1 VFLGKSTKIAATRT
15 ALQYVPNRLS
25 AGASP
30 PDLTG
35 ELTALPHPLAVFRG
49 FTSKDRERER
59 RRGEGRKGVCAL
71 P

>member
-1 VFLGKSTKIAATRT
+1 MCTKSFVGWGFAPR
-15 ALQYVPNRLS
+15 PHF
-25 AGASP
+25 
-30 PDLTG
+30 TG

-49 FTSKDRERER
+49 STSKDRERER